1 MSEEIEEPQ
10 MPVEEQTM
18 PMQRVVK
25 PLPSKGLIIGATIAG
40 VATLILAAITLILQ
54 YTVSGSAEI
63 VRTVFWWASWVVLVI
78 DVILTFITTSKKY
91 RPSKNVAI
99 AGICG
104 LIGAVML
111 LVVAFLGK

>member
-1 MSEEIEEPQ
+1 MSEEIAEQQ
-10 MPVEEQTM
+10 MPDEEQEM
-18 PMQRVVK
+18 PIQRDVR

-40 VATLILAAITLILQ
+40 VATLILATITLILQ

-63 VRTVFWWASWVVLVI
+63 VRSVFWWASWVVLVI
-78 DVILTFITTSKKY
+78 DVIFTFITTSKKY

>member
-1 MSEEIEEPQ
+1 MTEEIEEEKT
-10 MPVEEQTM
+10 PVEASSVPTTPSM
-18 PMQRVVK
+18 R
-25 PLPSKGLIIGATIAG
+25 PLPSKGLILAATIVG
-40 VATLILAAITLILQ
+40 VATLVLAAITLILH
-54 YTVSGSAEI
+54 YALPDMDEV
-63 VRTVFWWASWVVLVI
+63 VRSVFWWAAWVVLII

-91 RPSKNVAI
+91 RPSKNIAI

>member
-1 MSEEIEEPQ
+1 MIEDIEEQ
-10 MPVEEQTM
+10 KIPVEEQTM
-18 PMQRVVK
+18 STQRVVK

-40 VATLILAAITLILQ
+40 IATLILATITLILQ

-63 VRTVFWWASWVVLVI
+63 VRSVFWWAAWVVLVI
-78 DVILTFITTSKKY
+78 DVIFTFITTSKKY
-91 RPSKNVAI
+91 RPSKNIAI